1 MPVAVP
7 PMPHLPPP
15 SAATA
20 AAYPMPKPRAPQRS
34 LQQREDEIALV
45 EREWPTKEGVTIIKK
60 WTSLDARGGV
70 AYVRDHKVVPRIVAK
85 VGLTQ
90 VPTAIVTSEPGHV
103 LGLPSDTHPTEKLGI
118 TLRFKE
124 YNEGQVVY
132 KEDKKTYWL
141 TQLGRG
147 EALSMRGNA
156 EGVGLFHLPV
166 AKYKVVVVF
175 PLTTIGL
182 LSNAY
187 VVDTLKAVM
196 ATHEKRTVEE
206 IEVALKLFEVQA
218 RADNTAYVTCTPPIA
233 KRILAASGC
242 RDITFSCEGI
252 EMHVLQVP
260 VQADHKIDTIVQI
273 AKPDYGYAYKRKE
286 EVVLKLRYSTDAKR
300 QAAHQELTDRH
311 YIVPLPLPL
320 FAVEGL
326 SDATTE
332 DDVRML
338 CS

>member
-1 MPVAVP
+1 
-7 PMPHLPPP
+7 
-15 SAATA
+15 
-20 AAYPMPKPRAPQRS
+20 
-34 LQQREDEIALV
+34 
-45 EREWPTKEGVTIIKK
+45 
-60 WTSLDARGGV
+60 
-70 AYVRDHKVVPRIVAK
+70 
-85 VGLTQ
+85 
-90 VPTAIVTSEPGHV
+90 
-103 LGLPSDTHPTEKLGI
+103 
-118 TLRFKE
+118 
-124 YNEGQVVY
+124 
-132 KEDKKTYWL
+132 
-141 TQLGRG
+141 
-147 EALSMRGNA
+147 MRGNA

-182 LSNAY
+182 LNNAY

-218 RADNTAYVTCTPPIA
+218 RADNTAYVTCVPTLA

-242 RDITFSCEGI
+242 RDITFSCESI

-260 VQADHKIDTIVQI
+260 VQADHKIEELVQI
-273 AKPDYGYAYKRKE
+273 AKPDYGFAYKRKE

-300 QAAHQELTDRH
+300 QVAHAELTGRN

-332 DDVRML
+332 DDVKLL
-338 CS
+338 CTGGLGWEIEAVFCAAGPGGQAQVQVQAKAGPTLRHLAIQSDIKRHIEVRPLDKAAEALMPAALPAIPKARVREADVRAQITPEAVLNAASIADQLGAAEDAAMTVVAGDARTLELMQAGTRSGFTPDARRQRLY